1 MNLSNTTVSRHPDTF
16 EVIREINMEEI
27 KTITLVKLIRSRY
40 KMSLTDS
47 LNCARLMLEV
57 YRIGKIRGQVVNNC
71 K

>member
-1 MNLSNTTVSRHPDTF
+1 MNTNTVSRHLDVF

-27 KTITLVKLIRSRY
+27 KTITLVKLVRSRY

-47 LNCARLMLEV
+47 LNCARLVQEV

-71 K
+71 R